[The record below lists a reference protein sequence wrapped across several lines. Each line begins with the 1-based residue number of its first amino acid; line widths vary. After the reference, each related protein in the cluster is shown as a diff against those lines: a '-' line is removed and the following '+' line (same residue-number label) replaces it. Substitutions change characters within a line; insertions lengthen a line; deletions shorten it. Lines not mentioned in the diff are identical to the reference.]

1 MGLARALG
9 PSYPPT
15 MIVGRLM
22 AVGALLI
29 VGCGGTVK
37 GESGSELG
45 AHRAEGPSGSG
56 GAAMKAMPTMP
67 AAPTSSQHSGNAPP
81 LDAGHAVIEPGPL
94 VECLHGDAGPA
105 APEQFVRLNHQQQV
119 CNGPGNDCVDFFEI
133 RADCGLTF
141 QSNNQSRDAVA
152 DAADCAALARF
163 ATSRFLAAG
172 LDDTTTCL
180 PGPGNPAESTELELA
195 TGPGPRKKTSLCEM
209 EPFVSLRACVVTV
222 TTKYFPTM
230 R

>member
-1 MGLARALG
+1 
-9 PSYPPT
+9 
-15 MIVGRLM
+15 MIAGRVM

-45 AHRAEGPSGSG
+45 AHGAEGPAGTG
-56 GAAMKAMPTMP
+56 GAAVKAVPAMP
-67 AAPTSSQHSGNAPP
+67 AVPTSSQQPGDAPP
-81 LDAGHAVIEPGPL
+81 LDGGRTVIQPGPL
-94 VECLHGDAGPA
+94 VECLHGDVGPA
-105 APEQFVRLNHQQQV
+105 AAGQFIRLNHEQQV
-119 CNGPGNDCVDFFEI
+119 CDGPGSNCVDFFEI

-141 QSNNQSRDAVA
+141 QSNNQERKAVA

-172 LDDTTTCL
+172 LDDTATCL
-180 PGPGNPAESTELELA
+180 PGPGNPPESTEIELT

-209 EPFVSLRACVVTV
+209 EPFVSLRACVVTL